1 MLDHRNVS
9 FAPEQ
14 HLERFCKCLQYLYI
28 QILILYHVGQ
38 AIEREIHE
46 VFRSNNIEVAFWWVI
61 KPKKKNLHRK
71 SPGCR

>member
-38 AIEREIHE
+38 AIKREMHE
-46 VFRSNNIEVAFWWVI
+46 VF
-61 KPKKKNLHRK
+61 
-71 SPGCR
+71 